1 MSNLNIN
8 NIDVQRIINILVEL
22 KAKTEICSFLTLRTM
37 ERIMANKDEIRPRLN
52 KPKVLEEIAK
62 HNDYMMTFKN
72 KHLIIKEEVK
82 EGEKG
87 PEADESQIS
96 GGEEGKID
104 ELIREKEN
112 LDDID
117 GKHNIYLINF
127 SIL

>member
-22 KAKTEICSFLTLRTM
+22 KSKTEICSFLTIKTM
-37 ERIMANKDEIRPRLN
+37 EKIMANIDEIKGKLR
-52 KPKVLEEIAK
+52 KPNILKDLSK
-62 HNDYMMTFKN
+62 HHDYMMSFKS

-82 EGEKG
+82 EGEKN
-87 PEADESQIS
+87 PDVDESQVS
-96 GGEEGKID
+96 GDQIQVD

-117 GKHNIYLINF
+117 GKYIVHDF
-127 SIL
+127 FRKEG

>member
-22 KAKTEICSFLTLRTM
+22 KAKTEICSFLTQKSM
-37 ERIMANKDEIRPRLN
+37 DRIMTNIEEIRPKLK
-52 KPKVLEEIAK
+52 KPLILKDLAK
-62 HNDYMMTFKN
+62 HHEYMMSFKA

-82 EGEKG
+82 EGEKN
-87 PEADESQIS
+87 PDADESQIS
-96 GGEEGKID
+96 DSDKQVD

-117 GKHNIYLINF
+117 GNNIF
-127 SIL
+127 